1 MKKFCSTCSNQL
13 ELSQRF
19 CNECGAV
26 NPFFVPAFTLLSD
39 QSQSLEKLREEKERI
54 EKELAEKENKQ
65 KEFQRQELLRKQIEE
80 LDRDKTERLER
91 EITQREKAE
100 REKIEANIKKEIL
113 QVKEDAEQ
121 YKRETIDLVREV
133 RNEVKQE
140 ILEIGEEN
148 KRLKHEVENLSKQIP
163 EKSEPV
169 AFVAP
174 VVTSVEL
181 TEQPELVQ
189 ATAEE
194 PKKNN
199 RVLKAVLGVVLLLGA
214 GLAFFYYSNVSNPQT
229 AAVSETTQT
238 ETANATLEP
247 SAAIQQI
254 VDTILESDPPVENT
268 PAVVEEPMKVNNAVL
283 TTATKPAATKK
294 VTTTEPVAEKVKN
307 NMAITEAKVAID
319 LNGKRISGCGVI
331 IGSDA
336 ELNNVTNLV
345 LVEKATTYIKYKC
358 TIRLTQG
365 SDTYTAIPYLYYTDD
380 GAIIKVDGTNC
391 E

>member
-19 CNECGAV
+19 CGQCGAV

-54 EKELAEKENKQ
+54 ERELAAKEDTQ

-91 EITQREKAE
+91 EIALREKAE
-100 REKIEANIKKEIL
+100 REKSEANIKKEIL

-163 EKSEPV
+163 EKNEPV
-169 AFVAP
+169 VVP
-174 VVTSVEL
+174 VTTAVEL
-181 TEQPELVQ
+181 EEQPEPIAKLH
-189 ATAEE
+189 EE
-194 PKKNN
+194 PKRNN
-199 RVLKAVLGVVLLLGA
+199 RALKAVLVIVLLIVA
-214 GLAFFYYSNVSNPQT
+214 SLAFVYYNNIISNEQT
-229 AAVSETTQT
+229 ATVYEIPKT
-238 ETANATLEP
+238 EITSTESSTP
-247 SAAIQQI
+247 VQQI
-254 VDTILESDPPVENT
+254 VDTILESDATAVKKKI
-268 PAVVEEPMKVNNAVL
+268 VVEEPIKVNNAVL
-283 TTATKPAATKK
+283 NTATKPAVTKK
-294 VTTTEPVAEKVKN
+294 VTATEPIVEKLKN
-307 NMAITEAKVAID
+307 NVAVTEAKVTID
-319 LNGKRISGCGVI
+319 LNGKKISGCGVI

-336 ELNNVTNLV
+336 ELKNVSNLV
-345 LVEKATTYIKYKC
+345 LVEKTTAYNKYKC
-358 TIRLTQG
+358 TLKLKQG
-365 SDTYTAIPYLYYTDD
+365 SDNYTAVPYLYYTDD